1 MEPHIYTIVEKEQL
15 HDMLNSFSFCFN
27 LPVHLTD
34 ANGNILQSYGK
45 VTSFCSLFK
54 KNLPPED
61 SCTHLHMRAARHAV
75 SLGETYIFSCHAN
88 LNHIVFPLIKN
99 TALLGSILIGPFLM
113 EAPDALLISD
123 IHKHY
128 PSMDTDFLLE
138 LYEEMDSIA
147 VLSPERVTQI
157 NKLLYYLLSNLI
169 SDSLQQLIINQQKL
183 HQQSK
188 INESIQMYKTG
199 GTLSQPCYPYEME
212 KELITKVK
220 TGNLQ
225 EARAILNQL
234 LGYVFFSTGS
244 QFEEIK
250 ARALELCSLLSRA
263 AIEGGASSD
272 LILKINN
279 QVLQSISEITSI
291 DTLCHALS
299 ESLETFIDCMFN
311 YGTGS
316 NNETIKKA
324 ISFISS
330 HYSEPLTL
338 EEVADYVHL
347 SPPYFSTLFKQNCGT
362 TFKDYLNLVRI
373 EESKR
378 LLSHTNYPILDIAV
392 AVGFEDQSYFTK
404 VFKKHTGLTPKQY
417 R

>member
-138 LYEEMDSIA
+138 LYEEMDSVA
-147 VLSPERVTQI
+147 GAGHA
-157 NKLLYYLLSNLI
+157 
-169 SDSLQQLIINQQKL
+169 DQQ
-183 HQQSK
+183 
-188 INESIQMYKTG
+188 
-199 GTLSQPCYPYEME
+199 
-212 KELITKVK
+212 
-220 TGNLQ
+220 
-225 EARAILNQL
+225 A
-234 LGYVFFSTGS
+234 
-244 QFEEIK
+244 
-250 ARALELCSLLSRA
+250 SLLPAFKSDFRQPSA
-263 AIEGGASSD
+263 ADHQSAEAAPTVQ
-272 LILKINN
+272 N
-279 QVLQSISEITSI
+279 Q
-291 DTLCHALS
+291 
-299 ESLETFIDCMFN
+299 
-311 YGTGS
+311 
-316 NNETIKKA
+316 
-324 ISFISS
+324 
-330 HYSEPLTL
+330 
-338 EEVADYVHL
+338 
-347 SPPYFSTLFKQNCGT
+347 
-362 TFKDYLNLVRI
+362 
-373 EESKR
+373 
-378 LLSHTNYPILDIAV
+378 
-392 AVGFEDQSYFTK
+392 
-404 VFKKHTGLTPKQY
+404 
-417 R
+417 